1 MAELPLVALVGRP
14 NVGKSTLFNRIIGQR
29 RAIVHERP
37 GTTRDRQQAEAEWN
51 GRAFVLV
58 DTGGLEVF
66 ETVSAAPAMPLA
78 EDSAQYLDPMR
89 RQVEIAIAEADVIV
103 FVVDLLDGITAADQE
118 IADLLRRTSK
128 PIIVAAS
135 KGDNPARRALSVE
148 FYGLGIGEVYPV
160 SGLHGSGVGDLL
172 DAVVDALPL
181 RPLEPETTDDSLKI
195 AILGRPNVGKSSL
208 LNRLL
213 GEERVIVSPVAG
225 TTRDAIDTHLTWQ
238 GEPITLIDTAGI
250 RRRGKIEHGAPEQYS
265 VLRALKALKRA
276 DVCLLLIDATQGVA
290 AQDAHIA
297 GYIIDERK
305 SVIVLVNK
313 WDAVEKDS
321 YTLSEFMVQVR
332 EVLKFM
338 PYVPVEF
345 ISAKTGLRVSRVLP
359 LAKQVHEER
368 FARIPTS
375 EVNRIVRDAVARQA
389 PPIKSG
395 RRLKIRYASQ
405 VALDPPKF
413 LFHVNDVDL
422 VHFSYQ
428 RYLENQIRAVYPFT
442 GTPIEM
448 EFRASKK

>member
-1 MAELPLVALVGRP
+1 M
-14 NVGKSTLFNRIIGQR
+14 
-29 RAIVHERP
+29 
-37 GTTRDRQQAEAEWN
+37 
-51 GRAFVLV
+51 
-58 DTGGLEVF
+58 
-66 ETVSAAPAMPLA
+66 
-78 EDSAQYLDPMR
+78 
-89 RQVEIAIAEADVIV
+89 
-103 FVVDLLDGITAADQE
+103 
-118 IADLLRRTSK
+118 
-128 PIIVAAS
+128 
-135 KGDNPARRALSVE
+135 
-148 FYGLGIGEVYPV
+148 
-160 SGLHGSGVGDLL
+160 
-172 DAVVDALPL
+172 
-181 RPLEPETTDDSLKI
+181 
-195 AILGRPNVGKSSL
+195 
-208 LNRLL
+208 
-213 GEERVIVSPVAG
+213 
-225 TTRDAIDTHLTWQ
+225 
-238 GEPITLIDTAGI
+238 
-250 RRRGKIEHGAPEQYS
+250 
-265 VLRALKALKRA
+265 
-276 DVCLLLIDATQGVA
+276 CLLLIDATQGVA

>member
-172 DAVVDALPL
+172 DAVVGALPL
-181 RPLEPETTDDSLKI
+181 RPLELETTDDSL
-195 AILGRPNVGKSSL
+195 
-208 LNRLL
+208 
-213 GEERVIVSPVAG
+213 
-225 TTRDAIDTHLTWQ
+225 
-238 GEPITLIDTAGI
+238 
-250 RRRGKIEHGAPEQYS
+250 
-265 VLRALKALKRA
+265 
-276 DVCLLLIDATQGVA
+276 
-290 AQDAHIA
+290 
-297 GYIIDERK
+297 
-305 SVIVLVNK
+305 
-313 WDAVEKDS
+313 
-321 YTLSEFMVQVR
+321 
-332 EVLKFM
+332 
-338 PYVPVEF
+338 
-345 ISAKTGLRVSRVLP
+345 
-359 LAKQVHEER
+359 
-368 FARIPTS
+368 
-375 EVNRIVRDAVARQA
+375 
-389 PPIKSG
+389 
-395 RRLKIRYASQ
+395 
-405 VALDPPKF
+405 
-413 LFHVNDVDL
+413 
-422 VHFSYQ
+422 
-428 RYLENQIRAVYPFT
+428 
-442 GTPIEM
+442 
-448 EFRASKK
+448 